1 MYNIYIYKISNIDIS
16 QKYQM
21 IVAIKN
27 SIHQYYPWKLSIVPI
42 NTRRNHHFTLEVL
55 ENEDFEWAR
64 PIGCDVSKV
73 P

>member
-42 NTRRNHHFTLEVL
+42 NTR
-55 ENEDFEWAR
+55 
-64 PIGCDVSKV
+64 
-73 P
+73 